1 LENGVTVK
9 FGKYIGFINNLN
21 IDAKNSKEN
30 DHLIARIT
38 IIDYNAKLIYLSNL

>member
-1 LENGVTVK
+1 MENGVTVK